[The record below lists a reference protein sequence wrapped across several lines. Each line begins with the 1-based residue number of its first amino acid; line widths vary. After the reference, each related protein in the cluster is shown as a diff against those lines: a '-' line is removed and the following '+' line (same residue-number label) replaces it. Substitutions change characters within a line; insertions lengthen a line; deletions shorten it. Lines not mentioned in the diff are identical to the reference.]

1 MSYSVS
7 NLFKS
12 IIENPKIPDTKL
24 VNPDIPESTT
34 QARDRKFIRD
44 QSHNALRLGSQP
56 RNGDGYLLPR
66 TTFDLD
72 PRKDSFLMER
82 SIDPDVIR
90 QKVNPISEG
99 APQMIEGG
107 LYGIDSTMKQASD
120 SINLIRNSQE
130 QFYNYQN
137 RFSMMPT
144 ENLPPMN
151 LDISKPN
158 IPTLG
163 IPNSKPILKP
173 AIGYTPPANIIQTL
187 PAKKQGTGRGDG
199 DGSI

>member
-7 NLFKS
+7 NLFKNMAM
-12 IIENPKIPDTKL
+12 NPKQPEGKL
-24 VNPDIPESTT
+24 ENPDIRESTT

-66 TTFDLD
+66 TTFNLD
-72 PRKDSFLMER
+72 PRKDSFLMEGA
-82 SIDPDVIR
+82 IDPDMIR
-90 QKVNPISEG
+90 QKVNPISEAQPVTGEG
-99 APQMIEGG
+99 A

-137 RFSMMPT
+137 RFSMVPESVPPVDSMP
-144 ENLPPMN
+144 
-151 LDISKPN
+151 I
-158 IPTLG
+158 G
-163 IPNSKPILKP
+163 IPNSKPTPTKPIDIPKP
-173 AIGYTPPANIIQTL
+173 AIGYTPPGIQTL

-199 DGSI
+199 GGGI